1 MVLLLGRFLLMWD
14 VGGGGRGDIKRD
26 GSGRWY
32 WILRRRGILNFC
44 IIKRKRGEEIK
55 CSSVNA
61 NLMYIWRTIPLG
73 YLEKVNASGNGRFV
87 EKTKAD
93 AGGVR

>member
-1 MVLLLGRFLLMWD
+1 VGDGRW
-14 VGGGGRGDIKRD
+14 GEIKRE
-26 GSGRWY
+26 GSGISY
-32 WILRRRGILNFC
+32 WILRGRGILNFG

-73 YLEKVNASGNGRFV
+73 YLEKVNGRFV

-93 AGGVR
+93 AG